1 MAEALFRPYQSL
13 SHVGEILAAQVFQ
26 LPAFEQVPDTLLW
39 VQLGGI
45 AGKTLQMEPLG
56 CAGSKKLLDD
66 FRTVDWGAVPNHQE
80 LAGDLAQQ
88 QA

>member
-39 VQLGGI
+39 VQLFPSPPR
-45 AGKTLQMEPLG
+45 Q
-56 CAGSKKLLDD
+56 
-66 FRTVDWGAVPNHQE
+66 
-80 LAGDLAQQ
+80 DLADRTCTSPQSPTGRVS
-88 QA
+88 